1 MQLKQQSSTT
11 ATDSYPLEPTLNRDM
26 EKSLLLVNKITCYHI
41 QIYDSHFPAKVA
53 LLINFLLIFI
63 FSIFPFFCMI
73 ISTLVWNKIIAALR
87 ATQASFIDF
96 C

>member
-1 MQLKQQSSTT
+1 
-11 ATDSYPLEPTLNRDM
+11 M
-26 EKSLLLVNKITCYHI
+26 EKSLFLVNKIRCYHI
-41 QIYDSHFPAKVA
+41 QIYNSHFTAKVA
-53 LLINFLLIFI
+53 LLINFLLIFM

-73 ISTLVWNKIIAALR
+73 ISILGLNKIIAALR